1 MMKLQI
7 SQRDVYLILWHD
19 IDFFFLS
26 ETDGTTGAG
35 KASGKNLLEVS
46 RNVCKKAINAMVVD
60 IFQLKLLNW
69 SAHRLLL
76 AWLTINIPDVSI
88 PHKSVYFSIAC
99 NYFNHA
105 EEIPSIAPNHRNV
118 GVSFAIKMKL
128 PQGITTLEAAD
139 CSEKNWFTVS

>member
-1 MMKLQI
+1 MKLQI

-60 IFQLKLLNW
+60 IVQLKLKLI
-69 SAHRLLL
+69 SPQTA
-76 AWLTINIPDVSI
+76 VSMVNNQY
-88 PHKSVYFSIAC
+88 PRCVHSTQTCLF
-99 NYFNHA
+99 FNCLQL
-105 EEIPSIAPNHRNV
+105 
-118 GVSFAIKMKL
+118 F
-128 PQGITTLEAAD
+128 
-139 CSEKNWFTVS
+139 